1 MATEESEQKPMATEE
16 SELSSEE
23 RAFILRTRLIQALQ
37 AFTHPIS
44 GTRSQLWYLELC
56 SHDTAVMAVHYGQ
69 VQAINNVLQV
79 FLAPI
84 TSSLSD
90 RFGRRI
96 PYCIGTL
103 GPMTWFL
110 GLPLCRNLFHRKLLE
125 AVAWGVIQ
133 AGNWPVFAAARSD
146 VFGDRPELAARIE
159 AVDQTYM
166 HALRFVTPLFG
177 IALHRWLPA
186 SGPGSNLAHYI
197 SFAAVLGTT
206 LSSAPSALLLLVP
219 LR

>member
-1 MATEESEQKPMATEE
+1 MATEE
-16 SELSSEE
+16 SELSAEE

-90 RFGRRI
+90 RFGRR
-96 PYCIGTL
+96 L
-103 GPMTWFL
+103 VMAVSAV
-110 GLPLCRNLFHRKLLE
+110 LE
-125 AVAWGVIQ
+125 AAMAAAKASAEASMAD
-133 AGNWPVFAAARSD
+133 AGFAADPSFD
-146 VFGDRPELAARIE
+146 E
-159 AVDQTYM
+159 A
-166 HALRFVTPLFG
+166 
-177 IALHRWLPA
+177 
-186 SGPGSNLAHYI
+186 S
-197 SFAAVLGTT
+197 
-206 LSSAPSALLLLVP
+206 
-219 LR
+219 